1 MKPLQ
6 SALPKACS
14 WQKESE
20 IKSGEGVK
28 DGMDISL
35 GAFMGNQLS
44 YSGAKNPLW
53 IVRKTDLLT
62 EEQNSKQ
69 AALLATKLH

>member
-28 DGMDISL
+28 DISFT
-35 GAFMGNQLS
+35 AFNGNQLS

>member
-1 MKPLQ
+1 
-6 SALPKACS
+6 
-14 WQKESE
+14 
-20 IKSGEGVK
+20 
-28 DGMDISL
+28 MDISL